1 MGAVRADAAG
11 PTRSLVSQTRRP
23 LDDRVA
29 ASVRGSAS
37 GVTRPTVVGIER
49 FDGEADETDRKED
62 HAVISWVVVDDQD
75 IVSPPDRS
83 HIGVRFDLR
92 VEMTESS
99 THRRRWPRGQ
109 AMACARATR
118 PTKSGVQKRTTT
130 DTETLPGDAGC
141 RTRPPVGGRKRDG
154 RAEPNTG
161 DRIDRSS
168 GRPRRPWLTR
178 FRCFCHDGSRAHESR
193 VPSVTGARSGEP
205 AVVCQRPPVV
215 RSTQFGGRRR
225 SRPRCRRSSCKRGKG
240 IARSEQPREA
250 KQSWRAQTAHAWM

>member
-99 THRRRWPRGQ
+99 THRRRGRVVKRWRAP
-109 AMACARATR
+109 ARHDLRSRASR
-118 PTKSGVQKRTTT
+118 SGRQ
-130 DTETLPGDAGC
+130 
-141 RTRPPVGGRKRDG
+141 RTRKRCLAMPG
-154 RAEPNTG
+154 AAR
-161 DRIDRSS
+161 
-168 GRPRRPWLTR
+168 GRPSVA
-178 FRCFCHDGSRAHESR
+178 GNEMV
-193 VPSVTGARSGEP
+193 VPSRTRETESIVVPGARDVPG
-205 AVVCQRPPVV
+205 
-215 RSTQFGGRRR
+215 
-225 SRPRCRRSSCKRGKG
+225 
-240 IARSEQPREA
+240 
-250 KQSWRAQTAHAWM
+250 